1 MNEDQVLCQ
10 QFLDFIKSSPPP
22 PDYWGT
28 PPVSLPSEF
37 DPYTL
42 VAEWIA
48 LRHEVKQQGKLVQ
61 NAQSLLKKTLTEIE
75 QQNLNPVPQV
85 VATDLSEQTSGKEL
99 CRQLLTTLDALDG
112 AEGHLQNQIQD
123 VTLPP
128 APIAPRWQ
136 RYLKRWLGWAEPQG
150 LTAATVLEILNSNQT
165 GLALIR
171 RSLLDLL
178 AQHQVQPMMAEG
190 SPFDPK
196 FMYAMGRQ
204 SAPGLAE
211 NTVIQEVVKGYWWQD
226 QVLREAQVIVAGK

>member
-10 QFLDFIKSSPPP
+10 QLLDFVKSPPP
-22 PDYWGT
+22 TADYWGT
-28 PPVSLPSEF
+28 PPAGLPAEF

-61 NAQSLLKKTLTEIE
+61 NTQSLLKKTLTEIE
-75 QQNLNPVPQV
+75 QQNLNPAPQV
-85 VATDLSEQTSGKEL
+85 MALDLSEQTVGKEL
-99 CRQLLTTLDALDG
+99 CRQLLATLDALDG
-112 AEGHLQNQIQD
+112 AENHLQNQIQD
-123 VTLPP
+123 VILPP
-128 APIAPRWQ
+128 AAVAPRWQ
-136 RYLKRWLGWAEPQG
+136 RYLQRWLGWSEPKG
-150 LTAATVLEILNSNQT
+150 LTAVTVLEILNSNQT

-178 AQHQVQPMMAEG
+178 AQHQVKPMMAEG
-190 SPFDPK
+190 SPFNPK

-204 SAPGLAE
+204 SAPGLSE

-226 QVLREAQVIVAGK
+226 QVLREAQVIVASK

>member
-1 MNEDQVLCQ
+1 MNEDQVICQ
-10 QFLDFIKSSPPP
+10 QLLDFVKSSPPL
-22 PDYWGT
+22 PDYWRT
-28 PPVSLPSEF
+28 PPAGLPAQF
-37 DPYTL
+37 DPYTF

-61 NAQSLLKKTLTEIE
+61 NAQSLLKKTLAEIE
-75 QQNLNPVPQV
+75 QQNLDTAPQ
-85 VATDLSEQTSGKEL
+85 TMTPDLSEQTSGREL
-99 CRQLLTTLDALDG
+99 CRQLLATLDALDR
-112 AEGHLQNQIQD
+112 AENHLQNQIQD

-128 APIAPRWQ
+128 VAVVPRWKKYWQ
-136 RYLKRWLGWAEPQG
+136 RWLGKSEPQG
-150 LTAATVLEILNSNQT
+150 LTAATVLEILNSNQS

-178 AQHQVQPMMAEG
+178 AQHQVKPMMAEG
-190 SPFDPK
+190 SPFNPK

-226 QVLREAQVIVAGK
+226 QVLREAQVIVASK